1 MAHATHQLPARQLP
15 ISIGKQGI
23 KKRWIQGTERMGVR
37 ISYLWLPSDGR
48 VLPLRSSSLL
58 WSLLPS
64 ELMSS

>member
-1 MAHATHQLPARQLP
+1 MAHATHKLPARQVLAL
-15 ISIGKQGI
+15 IGKQGI
-23 KKRWIQGTERMGVR
+23 IKESNRERMGHE